1 MGASVWDYRTPYTLD
16 LAEALGTLRQ
26 QVFAANEYFWSGH
39 DEPWSEHDGDDEDER
54 PGSID
59 ELWEDEGVQE
69 EGTHSILDINT
80 VIGENDQDNYGTLR
94 LLTPAETAAVFGT
107 PQPTAADL
115 AGLREPVRRQT
126 ALERPRRHPVRR
138 REAGRV
144 PDLGPF
150 GRLSLRSPRRGLTGG
165 LGLPGPRR

>member
-115 AGLREPVRRQT
+115 AGLESPYDD
-126 ALERPRRHPVRR
+126 RPRWSGHAAILYADGKPA
-138 REAGRV
+138 EYLIWGHSG
-144 PDLGPF
+144 DC
-150 GRLSLRSPRRGLTGG
+150 LRSPRRGLTGG
-165 LGLPGPRR
+165 LGLPGRRR